1 MPYAQDRSNGGPALC
16 FYWLLCHFVPFL
28 FLLYLFVAFI
38 GLYAFFA
45 PFCLLYVPVCLFL
58 YAPSLGPFPFLS
70 TVYPAC
76 PFVPCQLSPSFEH
89 LFRPSFTAL
98 TSYDL
103 FLAHFCRPPLSGPN
117 RPPFRPF
124 RQAFYGFTTCLP
136 PALKVIGAIKKAGP
150 TACSDTKPGTI
161 RVNGTVPS

>member
-1 MPYAQDRSNGGPALC
+1 MSWTRYLISISIQKHICLMLRTGPMGDRPSA
-16 FYWLLCHFVPFL
+16 FRWLLCHFVPFL
-28 FLLYLFVAFI
+28 FLLYLFAAFI

-98 TSYDL
+98 TSSGHL
-103 FLAHFCRPPLSGPN
+103 FHPFCRTPHLSGPKG
-117 RPPFRPF
+117 PPFRPF
-124 RQAFYGFTTCLP
+124 RPSFYGFTACLP
-136 PALKVIGAIKKAGP
+136 LDVKAIRAIADG
-150 TACSDTKPGTI
+150 
-161 RVNGTVPS
+161 VQ